1 MKTHG
6 KPNMLGAST
15 SASQGKSSNITG
27 AHAKASHG
35 RSTGRGPARS
45 GDSKGAATMSG
56 GKAGNHAA
64 MRRPYK

>member
-6 KPNMLGAST
+6 KP
-15 SASQGKSSNITG
+15 SNITG